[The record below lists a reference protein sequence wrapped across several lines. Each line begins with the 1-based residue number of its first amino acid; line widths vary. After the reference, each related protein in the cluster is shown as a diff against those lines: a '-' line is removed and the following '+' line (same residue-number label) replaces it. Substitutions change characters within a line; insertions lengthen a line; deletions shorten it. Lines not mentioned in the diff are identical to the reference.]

1 MRKDLPSHLFGDEC
15 HVIAKMAD
23 LSQLEQQ
30 WAQVKDCVH
39 RLQMDL
45 IPWRKLVDVQEEL
58 QNRFDQ
64 LKATAEEQFGL
75 AKRSAEEQEDIRE
88 YLIVLKVRH
97 CAERYVHLAVFGNT
111 VRVCGFASYTGK
123 MHLPCQELSIIL
135 SFTDPLDVEHMSIS
149 SKPY

>member
-1 MRKDLPSHLFGDEC
+1 MRKDLPSHLFGDER

-30 WAQVKDCVH
+30 WAQVKNCMH

-75 AKRSAEEQEDIRE
+75 ARRSEEEQEDIRE

-97 CAERYVHLAVFGNT
+97 IVQREMFTWQCLATPYMCVVLLHT
-111 VRVCGFASYTGK
+111 QGK
-123 MHLPCQELSIIL
+123 YICPARNFRCIL
-135 SFTDPLDVEHMSIS
+135 SFTDPLDVEQT
-149 SKPY
+149 SKPH